1 MKLDRQKIFLLLAGA
16 ALVLALPRLAPAGAG
31 VPTLGPAS
39 LRGTTLILDA
49 GHGGEDGGAVSV
61 TGTRESDLNLAVV
74 RRVDLLAGFCGIPTI
89 LTREDDRSLHD
100 EGAETL
106 REKKRSDLE
115 NRVALVEGTE
125 GAVLL
130 SVHQNSYPD
139 GRYSGAQVFYSNEAL
154 SGAWAEVT
162 QETLRTALDQ
172 ENHRLAKVMNHISC
186 PALLV
191 ECGFL
196 SNPEEARRLETGE
209 YQTKIALS
217 LVAAYLQAQGS
228 GGAEP

>member
-74 RRVDLLAGFCGIPTI
+74 RRVDLLAGFCGVPTV

-100 EGAETL
+100 EEAETL

-139 GRYSGAQVFYSNEAL
+139 GR
-154 SGAWAEVT
+154 
-162 QETLRTALDQ
+162 
-172 ENHRLAKVMNHISC
+172 
-186 PALLV
+186 
-191 ECGFL
+191 
-196 SNPEEARRLETGE
+196 
-209 YQTKIALS
+209 
-217 LVAAYLQAQGS
+217 
-228 GGAEP
+228 

>member
-162 QETLRTALDQ
+162 QETLRTALNGLREDYRTILHLLYFEELSYEQ
-172 ENHRLAKVMNHISC
+172 AAKVMKKSRKQIDNLAYRAKL
-186 PALLV
+186 ALKV
-191 ECGFL
+191 
-196 SNPEEARRLETGE
+196 RLEKEGME
-209 YQTKIALS
+209 L
-217 LVAAYLQAQGS
+217 
-228 GGAEP
+228 